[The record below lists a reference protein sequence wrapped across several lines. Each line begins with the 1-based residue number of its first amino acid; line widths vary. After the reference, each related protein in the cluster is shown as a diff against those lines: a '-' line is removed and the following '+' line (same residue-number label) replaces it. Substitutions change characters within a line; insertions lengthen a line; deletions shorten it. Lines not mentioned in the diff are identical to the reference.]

1 MKDLINFNN
10 DILGKLS
17 VIEED
22 DGTLWFIGNQV
33 TKMLG
38 HEDLTR
44 ALRDIPHDWKKVIK
58 YDKFKSDVLDKFVTA
73 NQAVTNSK
81 TRKLTII
88 TEGAL
93 YYLVSRGQ
101 TELSKYFNRWLFGEV
116 VPTIR
121 KQGMY
126 IKEDLL
132 RDNRDL
138 YGDDDY
144 CTEEEIERGYAHI
157 HKSNRTRNLL

>member
-1 MKDLINFNN
+1 M
-10 DILGKLS
+10 
-17 VIEED
+17 
-22 DGTLWFIGNQV
+22 
-33 TKMLG
+33 
-38 HEDLTR
+38 
-44 ALRDIPHDWKKVIK
+44 
-58 YDKFKSDVLDKFVTA
+58 
-73 NQAVTNSK
+73 
-81 TRKLTII
+81 TII

-121 KQGMY
+121 KHGLY
-126 IKEDLL
+126 VKEDILRDNKRL
-132 RDNRDL
+132 REKLTAYRNEVAVKSITIAELKAERDNRDL